1 MKQDQN
7 AMGKKNIQNKKEV
20 LEIKNIIIR
29 IKLSLEGLEK
39 KRGDFLESSKKKKRQ
54 LCFLRRK
61 KIKKIKD

>member
-39 KRGDFLESSKKKKRQ
+39 KRGDFLESS
-54 LCFLRRK
+54 
-61 KIKKIKD
+61 

>member
-39 KRGDFLESSKKKKRQ
+39 KRGDFLESSKKKKDSYV
-54 LCFLRRK
+54 F
-61 KIKKIKD
+61 